1 MTLEE
6 VIQGIVP
13 ADRKAMDRAK
23 ARWDSIA
30 KPLGSLGALED
41 AVIRIA
47 GMTGS
52 PDVDISKRAV
62 VVMCAD
68 NGVVAEGVTQTGQ
81 EVTAIVA
88 ENMSTGDTSVC
99 AMSRAAGAEVVPV
112 DIGTAVPVTGARI
125 RQKCVRRGTANMTQG
140 PAMSREEAVQAIL
153 AGVEIAREL
162 RGQGVKLLATGEMGI
177 GNTTTSSALAAV
189 LLNRPVEDMTG
200 RGAGLSSEGL
210 QRKIQ
215 AIETAIAAVLLDRP
229 VEDMTGR
236 GAGLSS
242 EGLQRKIRAI
252 ETAVRVNQPDP
263 NDVLD
268 VLHKVGG
275 LDIAGLAGVF
285 LGGALCHTPVLV
297 DGFISSVAA
306 LAAARLCPACKDYM
320 LGSHASEEPASKLVL
335 SALGLRPF
343 LYGGMRLGEGTG
355 AVAVMPLLDMGLAVY
370 REMATFEDTNIEAY
384 QPLT

>member
-13 ADRKAMDRAK
+13 ADQEAMGRAK

-162 RGQGVKLLATGEMGI
+162 CGQGVKLLATGEMGI
-177 GNTTTSSALAAV
+177 GNTTTSSAL
-189 LLNRPVEDMTG
+189 
-200 RGAGLSSEGL
+200 
-210 QRKIQ
+210 
-215 AIETAIAAVLLDRP
+215 AAVLLDRP

-252 ETAVRVNQPDP
+252 ETAVQVNQPDP
-263 NDVLD
+263 GDVLD

-275 LDIAGLAGVF
+275 LDIG
-285 LGGALCHTPVLV
+285 PPP
-297 DGFISSVAA
+297 
-306 LAAARLCPACKDYM
+306 LCPAPWPPGPHP
-320 LGSHASEEPASKLVL
+320 LG
-335 SALGLRPF
+335 R
-343 LYGGMRLGEGTG
+343 
-355 AVAVMPLLDMGLAVY
+355 
-370 REMATFEDTNIEAY
+370 
-384 QPLT
+384 

>member
-13 ADRKAMDRAK
+13 ADQEAMGRAK

-125 RQKCVRRGTANMTQG
+125 RQKCIRRGTANMTQG

-153 AGVEIAREL
+153 AGVEVAQEL

-177 GNTTTSSALAAV
+177 GNTTTSSA
-189 LLNRPVEDMTG
+189 M
-200 RGAGLSSEGL
+200 
-210 QRKIQ
+210 
-215 AIETAIAAVLLDRP
+215 AAVLLDRP

-242 EGLQRKIRAI
+242 EGLRRKISAI
-252 ETAVRVNQPDP
+252 ETAVAVNQPDP
-263 NDVLD
+263 VDVLD

-285 LGGALCHTPVLV
+285 LGGALCRTPVLV

-306 LAAARLCPACKDYM
+306 LVAARLCPAAKDYM
-320 LGSHASEEPASKLVL
+320 LGSHASEEPASRLVL
-335 SALGLRPF
+335 SELGLRPF
-343 LYGGMRLGEGTG
+343 LYAGMRLGEGTG

>member
-13 ADRKAMDRAK
+13 ADQEAMNRAK

-52 PDVDISKRAV
+52 PDVDISRRAV

-125 RQKCVRRGTANMTQG
+125 RQKCIRRGTANMTQG
-140 PAMSREEAVQAIL
+140 PAMSREEAVRAIL
-153 AGVEIAREL
+153 AGVEVAQEL
-162 RGQGVKLLATGEMGI
+162 RGRGVKLLATGEMGI
-177 GNTTTSSALAAV
+177 GNTTTSSAL
-189 LLNRPVEDMTG
+189 
-200 RGAGLSSEGL
+200 
-210 QRKIQ
+210 
-215 AIETAIAAVLLDRP
+215 AAVLLDRP

-306 LAAARLCPACKDYM
+306 LVAARLCPHCKDYM
-320 LGSHASEEPASKLVL
+320 LGSHASEEPASRLVL
-335 SALGLRPF
+335 AELNLRPF
-343 LYGGMRLGEGTG
+343 LYAGMRLGEGTG

>member
-13 ADRKAMDRAK
+13 ADQEAMGRAK

-125 RQKCVRRGTANMTQG
+125 RQKCVRRGTANMTRG
-140 PAMSREEAVQAIL
+140 PAISREEAVQAIL
-153 AGVEIAREL
+153 AGVEVAREL

-189 LLNRPVEDMTG
+189 LL
-200 RGAGLSSEGL
+200 
-210 QRKIQ
+210 K
-215 AIETAIAAVLLDRP
+215 RP

-252 ETAVRVNQPDP
+252 ETAVRVNRPDP
-263 NDVLD
+263 GDVLD

-285 LGGALCHTPVLV
+285 LGGALCRTPVLV

-306 LAAARLCPACKDYM
+306 LVAARLCPHCRDYM
-320 LGSHASEEPASKLVL
+320 LGSHASEEPASQLVL
-335 SALGLRPF
+335 SELNLRPF
-343 LYGGMRLGEGTG
+343 LYAGMRLGEGTG

-370 REMATFEDTNIEAY
+370 REMTTFEDTNIEAY
-384 QPLT
+384 QPLV

>member
-13 ADRKAMDRAK
+13 ADQEAMGRAK

-47 GMTGS
+47 GMSGS

-112 DIGTAVPVTGARI
+112 DIGTVTPLKGARI

-210 QRKIQ
+210 QRKIR
-215 AIETAIAAVLLDRP
+215 AIETAI
-229 VEDMTGR
+229 
-236 GAGLSS
+236 
-242 EGLQRKIRAI
+242 
-252 ETAVRVNQPDP
+252 RVNRPDP

-275 LDIAGLAGVF
+275 LDIAGQAGVF
-285 LGGALCHTPVLV
+285 LGGALCRTPVLV

-306 LAAARLCPACKDYM
+306 LVAARLCPHCKDYM
-320 LGSHASEEPASKLVL
+320 LGSHASEEPASQLVL
-335 SALGLRPF
+335 SELNLRPF
-343 LYGGMRLGEGTG
+343 LYAGMRLGEGTG

-370 REMATFEDTNIEAY
+370 REMTTFEDTNIEAY

>member
-13 ADRKAMDRAK
+13 ADQEAMGRAK

-112 DIGTAVPVTGARI
+112 DIGTVTPLKGARI

-162 RGQGVKLLATGEMGI
+162 RGRGVKLLATGEMGI

-210 QRKIQ
+210 QRKI
-215 AIETAIAAVLLDRP
+215 
-229 VEDMTGR
+229 
-236 GAGLSS
+236 
-242 EGLQRKIRAI
+242 RAI
-252 ETAVRVNQPDP
+252 ETAVRVNRPDP
-263 NDVLD
+263 GDVLD

-285 LGGALCHTPVLV
+285 LGGALCRTPVLV

-306 LAAARLCPACKDYM
+306 LVAARLCPQCKDYM
-320 LGSHASEEPASKLVL
+320 LGSHASEEPASQLVL
-335 SALGLRPF
+335 SELNLRPF
-343 LYGGMRLGEGTG
+343 LYAGMRLGEGTG

-370 REMATFEDTNIEAY
+370 REMTTFEDTNIEAY

>member
-6 VIQGIVP
+6 VVRGIAP
-13 ADRKAMDRAK
+13 ADQAAMEQARR
-23 ARWDSIA
+23 RWDSIA
-30 KPLGSLGALED
+30 KPLGSLGLLEE
-41 AVIRIA
+41 AVVRMA
-47 GMTGS
+47 GITGS
-52 PDVDISKRAV
+52 PNVDISRRAV

-68 NGVVAEGVTQTGQ
+68 NGVVARGVTQTGQ

-88 ENMSTGDTSVC
+88 ENMSSGDTSVC
-99 AMSRAAGAEVVPV
+99 AMARAANAQVVPV
-112 DIGTAVPVTGARI
+112 DVGVARPLAGARVVQRNI
-125 RQKCVRRGTANMTQG
+125 RRGTADMTLG
-140 PAMSREEAVQAIL
+140 PAMTRSEAERAVL
-153 AGVEIAREL
+153 VGVEVAQDL
-162 RGQGVKLLATGEMGI
+162 CAQGVNLLATGEMGI
-177 GNTTTSSALAAV
+177 GNTTTSS
-189 LLNRPVEDMTG
+189 
-200 RGAGLSSEGL
+200 
-210 QRKIQ
+210 
-215 AIETAIAAVLLDRP
+215 AIAAVLLDRP

-242 EGLQRKIRAI
+242 EGLQRKIAAIRTAI
-252 ETAVRVNQPDP
+252 EVNRPDP
-263 NDVLD
+263 ADALD

-285 LGGALCHTPVLV
+285 LGGALCHVPVLV

-306 LAAARLCPACKDYM
+306 LVAARLCPACKDYM

-335 SALGLRPF
+335 DQLGLRPF
-343 LYGGMRLGEGTG
+343 LYAGMRLGEGTG